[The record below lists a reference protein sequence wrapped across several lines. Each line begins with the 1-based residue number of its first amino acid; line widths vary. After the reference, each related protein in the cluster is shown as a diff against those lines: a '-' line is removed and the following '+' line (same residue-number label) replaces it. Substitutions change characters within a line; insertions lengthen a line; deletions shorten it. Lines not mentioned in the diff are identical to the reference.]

1 MLEVPRN
8 LGEIPGHTR
17 WEDVEDS
24 EDGQDVN
31 MDNESEEDPA
41 YADESVVSSLFGS
54 DDEGSGFPVTEMA
67 PGSKKRPERAERL
80 IKSEVVDQIWN
91 KGRLRREW

>member
-1 MLEVPRN
+1 MSQIGMEVPRN
-8 LGEIPGHTR
+8 LGKIPGHTT

-31 MDNESEEDPA
+31 MDDESEEDPA

-54 DDEGSGFPVTEMA
+54 DDEGSDFPV
-67 PGSKKRPERAERL
+67 ERWPL
-80 IKSEVVDQIWN
+80 DQRS
-91 KGRLRREW
+91 GPRELRG